1 MLGLMMHRPLLI
13 SGLIEHAARFHGD
26 TEIVSRNA
34 DRSIF
39 RYTYAEAERR
49 AKRLAKALIA
59 WGIKDGDRVA
69 TLAWNNHRHFEL
81 YYGISGIGAVI
92 HTINPRLV
100 PEQIKFMIEHAE
112 DQALFFDESFLPI
125 VKALAP
131 QLKGVKHF
139 VVMAEDS
146 DDPAFLSYEALIRNE
161 IPDLEWPQFEE
172 DRASSL
178 CYTSGTAGNPKGVL
192 YSHRSTVLH
201 AMAIGAPHCFNL
213 DSTDSLCPVVPMF
226 HVNAW
231 GTPYGAAYSGCKFV
245 LPGQYLDGE
254 SLCTLWRD
262 EGVTITL
269 GVPSVWQG
277 ALRYVDENNTDFG
290 SLSRVVIGGSAA
302 PKAMIDAF
310 EDRYGVAALH
320 AWGMTEMSPLGTV
333 ATFKY
338 KHRDAG
344 KDAKRAI
351 RSAQGRPPFLVEMKI
366 VDEEGR
372 QQPHDGVAVGELHV
386 RGPWIASG
394 YFKDEAATRKA
405 IDQDGWFK
413 TGDVAAIDADGY
425 LHIKDRSKDLIKS
438 GGEWISSIDLENA
451 ALAHEDIAY
460 AAVIGVYHPKWEERP
475 LMMVVLKQGRSLDKP
490 ALLATLASRVA
501 KWWLPDDIIAIEQI
515 PFGPTG
521 KILKT
526 KLREQFGDYKL
537 PTA

>member
-1 MLGLMMHRPLLI
+1 MLGMMMHRPLLI

-26 TEIVSRNA
+26 AEIVSRNA

-39 RYTYAEAERR
+39 RYTYAEAEKR
-49 AKRLAKALIA
+49 AKQLAKALIR

-81 YYGISGIGAVI
+81 YYGISGMGAVI

-100 PEQIKFMIEHAE
+100 PEQIKYMIEHAE
-112 DQALFFDESFLPI
+112 DQALFFDVSFLPI

-161 IPDLEWPQFEE
+161 TPDYEWPQFSEE
-172 DRASSL
+172 RASSL

-201 AMAIGAPHCFNL
+201 AMAIVAPQCFTL

-231 GTPYGAAYSGCKFV
+231 GTPYAAAYTGCKFV

-254 SLCTLWRD
+254 SLCTLWRQ

-277 ALRYVDENNTDFG
+277 ALRYVEEKGGDFG
-290 SLSRVVIGGSAA
+290 KLDRVVIGGSAA
-302 PKAMIDAF
+302 PKAMIEAF
-310 EDRYGVAALH
+310 EERYGVQALH

-338 KHRDAG
+338 KHNDLSKEERR
-344 KDAKRAI
+344 KIRAC
-351 RSAQGRPPFLVEMKI
+351 QGRPPYLIDMKI
-366 VDEEGR
+366 VDENGVA
-372 QQPHDGVAVGELHV
+372 QPHDGVAVGELHV

-394 YFKDEAATRKA
+394 YFHDEAASKKA
-405 IDQDGWFK
+405 FDQDGWFK
-413 TGDVAAIDADGY
+413 TGDVAAIDTDGY

-475 LMMVVLKQGRSLDKP
+475 LMMVVLKEGRTLDKES
-490 ALLATLASRVA
+490 LLQTLAGRVA
-501 KWWLPDDIIAIEQI
+501 KWWLPDDIVAIEQI